1 MARKAQSD
9 NMLEKMRDQHAQDK
23 VNDRMETGSFPT
35 VRKKPRKDLNRASNK
50 SRLLSSILIALMC
63 ALLGFAY
70 MSQINNTK
78 STYETMDESEL
89 VRLLNESNTQISNLE
104 QRKTQLNSQL
114 NSLKSAANE
123 QEQARKIAK
132 QNEET
137 SGLISGRLPAK
148 GQGVTIR
155 IGRGSTTKVDASIMF
170 NLIEELR
177 NAGAEVIAINNVRV
191 ITSTYIQD
199 AEEGLIVDGTTIK
212 PTYTVKAIGNPQELS
227 NAVDIAG
234 GVGAQLQVKYGSN
247 VNVQPS
253 DSIII
258 DEVRE
263 ATQNQYAKTVDHE
276 NATNPIPSAGETTI
290 IGLPAI
296 NVLPIT
302 TTGDRPLTQ
311 EDLVTITRLSEGTAL
326 LISARGAVS
335 GSRYLLDE
343 DEITV
348 GRDPRADILLDDST
362 VSRQHAVFRR
372 VNGQFFVVDAGSLNG
387 TYVNRQRVDQASLKN
402 GDEIMIGKFRLVFF
416 TKSAIISQ

>member
-155 IGRGSTTKVDASIMF
+155 IGRGLTTKVDASIMF
-170 NLIEELR
+170 
-177 NAGAEVIAINNVRV
+177 

-263 ATQNQYAKTVDHE
+263 ATQNQYAKTVE
-276 NATNPIPSAGETTI
+276 
-290 IGLPAI
+290 
-296 NVLPIT
+296 
-302 TTGDRPLTQ
+302 
-311 EDLVTITRLSEGTAL
+311 
-326 LISARGAVS
+326 
-335 GSRYLLDE
+335 
-343 DEITV
+343 
-348 GRDPRADILLDDST
+348 
-362 VSRQHAVFRR
+362 
-372 VNGQFFVVDAGSLNG
+372 
-387 TYVNRQRVDQASLKN
+387 
-402 GDEIMIGKFRLVFF
+402 
-416 TKSAIISQ
+416 

>member
-137 SGLISGRLPAK
+137 SGLISGRLPAR

-212 PTYTVKAIGNPQELS
+212 PTYKVKAIGNPQELS

-263 ATQNQYAKTVDHE
+263 ATQNQYAKTVAE
-276 NATNPIPSAGETTI
+276 GIMTNPIPSAGETTI

-296 NVLPIT
+296 NVLPVT

-311 EDLVTITRLSEGTAL
+311 EDLDTITRLSEGTAL

-387 TYVNRQRVDQASLKN
+387 TYVNRQRVDQAALKN

>member
-50 SRLLSSILIALMC
+50 SRLISSILIALMC

-263 ATQNQYAKTVDHE
+263 ATQNQYAKTVE
-276 NATNPIPSAGETTI
+276 SGIMTTPIPSAGETTI

-311 EDLVTITRLSEGTAL
+311 EDLDTITRLSEGTAL

-387 TYVNRQRVDQASLKN
+387 TYVNRQRVDQATLKN

>member
-9 NMLEKMRDQHAQDK
+9 NMLEKMRDQHVQDK
-23 VNDRMETGSFPT
+23 VNDWMETGSFPT
-35 VRKKPRKDLNRASNK
+35 VRKKPRKDLNHASNK

-155 IGRGSTTKVDASIMF
+155 GSMTKVDASIMF

-263 ATQNQYAKTVDHE
+263 ATQNQYAKTVE
-276 NATNPIPSAGETTI
+276 
-290 IGLPAI
+290 
-296 NVLPIT
+296 
-302 TTGDRPLTQ
+302 
-311 EDLVTITRLSEGTAL
+311 
-326 LISARGAVS
+326 
-335 GSRYLLDE
+335 
-343 DEITV
+343 
-348 GRDPRADILLDDST
+348 
-362 VSRQHAVFRR
+362 
-372 VNGQFFVVDAGSLNG
+372 
-387 TYVNRQRVDQASLKN
+387 
-402 GDEIMIGKFRLVFF
+402 
-416 TKSAIISQ
+416 